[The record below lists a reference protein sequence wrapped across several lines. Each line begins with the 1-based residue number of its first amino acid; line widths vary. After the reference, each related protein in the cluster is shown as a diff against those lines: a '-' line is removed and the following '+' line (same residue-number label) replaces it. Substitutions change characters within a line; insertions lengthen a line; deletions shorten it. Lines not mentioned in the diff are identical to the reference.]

1 MSLGHFQTGN
11 NHGISIT
18 MLVYQRLSVFFLIF
32 TAYLMRK
39 TKKWQLPFFHNLE
52 GCDGTV
58 NSFPGLLASQY
69 VSNFEAQTI
78 VIENHS
84 WRKNDI
90 HITKRNAGIPSHVSV
105 MDKRR
110 LSLSGTFSAG
120 PLTKKEVKA
129 DTPNIQTTR

>member
-18 MLVYQRLSVFFLIF
+18 MLVYQRLSVFFPYFHCLFDEENQKVAI
-32 TAYLMRK
+32 TI
-39 TKKWQLPFFHNLE
+39 FFHNLE

-69 VSNFEAQTI
+69 VSNFEVQTI

-90 HITKRNAGIPSHVSV
+90 HITK
-105 MDKRR
+105 
-110 LSLSGTFSAG
+110 
-120 PLTKKEVKA
+120 
-129 DTPNIQTTR
+129 